1 MSKFKQFLRDKRGAT
16 ALTFGL
22 LLVPLMGMT
31 GLALDYTVASNERV
45 NLQNAADTAALAGAS
60 VFTGGNAQAAE
71 DRARAFLRAN
81 LGAKASTVSVNFSA
95 KDQKVTV
102 NLGGQTNTLF
112 MSLLNQNS
120 VQIGVTSTALAP
132 LKPSEAKIILKD
144 MYGIWAK
151 KVSIVVT
158 RPGSTKEVTL
168 GTVLYEAKD
177 KTALNWR
184 GTGVKTMSPADGN
197 VVLGDYQTL
206 YIKMEVKKDGCD
218 VGRYNSTAGTNTVTC
233 KTASSGYRNYDA
245 TYQTNDGNTVDHL
258 FVDGVQLKKNGDT
271 KLTDLLSCD
280 KQSHEHAWEDGG
292 GWDQQDLFYTV
303 ISGCKA
309 VDGENVRLTN

>member
-81 LGAKASTVSVNFSA
+81 LGDKASAVSVNFSA

-120 VQIGVTSTALAP
+120 VQIGVTATALAP
-132 LKPSEAKIILKD
+132 LKPSSASITVGD
-144 MYGIWAK
+144 VYGYWFK
-151 KVSIVVT
+151 RVTIVGVLLNGT
-158 RPGSTKEVTL
+158 EKAL
-168 GTVLYEAKD
+168 GTVVYNPYDHSGA
-177 KTALNWR
+177 NGR
-184 GTGVKTMSPADGN
+184 GTGTTVPNKNQMTTINLDGYKDLYLKMDVK
-197 VVLGDYQTL
+197 Q
-206 YIKMEVKKDGCD
+206 DGCD
-218 VGRYNSTAGTNTVTC
+218 LGMRNKNTSNRYVQCVTDISQ
-233 KTASSGYRNYDA
+233 TRYDA
-245 TYQTNDGNTVDHL
+245 TLKTNNKDQVYYL
-258 FVDGVQLKKNGDT
+258 FVDGKQLAKGTIPPILDI
-271 KLTDLLSCD
+271 LSCTGTH
-280 KQSHEHAWEDGG
+280 QHAWEDGG
-292 GWDQQDLFYTV
+292 GWDQQDFFYTV
-303 ISGCKA
+303 VTACKA
-309 VDGENVRLTN
+309 VDNENVRLIN